1 LAFEVIAHGDQI
13 MLELL
18 REHPWILAIALGV
31 LVPIFGIV
39 FGTVTKYLTDVR
51 RAELDTAL
59 KQEMVQRGMSADEI
73 RTVIEA
79 ASYRKGK
86 RHAPESAR

>member
-1 LAFEVIAHGDQI
+1 

-18 REHPWILAIALGV
+18 NVHPWLLAVGLGV

-59 KQEMVQRGMSADEI
+59 KQDMVQRGMSADEI

-79 ASYRKGK
+79 TSHRKGK
-86 RHAPESAR
+86 RHTPESVA

>member
-1 LAFEVIAHGDQI
+1 

-18 REHPWILAIALGV
+18 HEQPWLLAVGLGV

-73 RTVIEA
+73 KMVIEA
-79 ASYRKGK
+79 TSHRKGK
-86 RHAPESAR
+86 RHTPESVS

>member
-1 LAFEVIAHGDQI
+1 

-18 REHPWILAIALGV
+18 HEQPWLLVVGLGV
-31 LVPIFGIV
+31 LIPLFGIV

-59 KQEMVQRGMSADEI
+59 KQDMVQRGMSADEI
-73 RTVIEA
+73 KTVIEA
-79 ASYRKGK
+79 TPYRKGK
-86 RHAPESAR
+86 RHAPESVS

>member
-1 LAFEVIAHGDQI
+1 

-18 REHPWILAIALGV
+18 HEQPWLLAVGLGV
-31 LVPIFGIV
+31 LIPLFGIV

-59 KQEMVQRGMSADEI
+59 KQDMVQRGMSADEI
-73 RTVIEA
+73 KTVIEA
-79 ASYRKGK
+79 TSHRKGR
-86 RHAPESAR
+86 RHAPESVS

>member
-1 LAFEVIAHGDQI
+1 

-18 REHPWILAIALGV
+18 LAHPWLLAVALGV

-51 RAELDTAL
+51 RAELEASL
-59 KQEMVQRGMSADEI
+59 KEQMVQRGMSAEEI
-73 RTVIEA
+73 KTVIEA
-79 ASYRKGK
+79 TSYRKGK
-86 RHAPESAR
+86 RHAPEPVANCE